1 MIEKLPALGSDEW
14 KYMRDIVE
22 LIKRASEC
30 LENDFQ
36 QGYTTSTVVN
46 VLYLESQ
53 ILKMKAELEI

>member
-1 MIEKLPALGSDEW
+1 MIGKLPALGSDEW